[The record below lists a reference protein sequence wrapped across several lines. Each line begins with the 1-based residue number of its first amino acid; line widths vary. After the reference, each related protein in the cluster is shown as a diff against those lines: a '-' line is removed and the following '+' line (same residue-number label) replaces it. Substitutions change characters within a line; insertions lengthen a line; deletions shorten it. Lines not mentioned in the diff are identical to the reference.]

1 MSKFNIVRLYTTPS
15 RRLLLLFLIV
25 FVAFPAHAKC
35 SKAIS
40 KYVLYR
46 VYLVDKCGSAGT
58 IYDPHTYLSEKSLL
72 RRARQHL
79 RVDSTDL
86 PVSEVYQQN
95 ITQAG
100 YNIVGKSKWNNTLLV
115 KCSPRTSI
123 SALLTMKCVSQVK
136 KVYESADSVTLGSR
150 IPYRKTFHDWDSLAH
165 NFYGMAYD
173 QIKALNGVKLHEQGY
188 KGKGMLIALLDG
200 GYMNTDRIPAL
211 KGISIAGTRNFTVS
225 SPTDIFQGTDHG
237 TMVLSEMGTS
247 QPGIYV
253 GTAPEA
259 SYLLLRSE
267 DTESES
273 LAEEDYWAQAAEY
286 ADSVGADV
294 VNSSLG
300 YHAFDN
306 SSTSHT
312 YAELD
317 GKQTL
322 ISHTASMMADKG
334 MILVCSAGNDG
345 MGTWKKINFP
355 ADALNIITVGA
366 VSPNGLNA
374 AFSSVGPTADGRIK
388 PDIMAYG
395 CPASVINGRGSIVN
409 ENGTSFAAPIV
420 TGLVACLWQ
429 ALPNCTARQ
438 IEQLVINSASHYNT
452 PDNICGYGMPD
463 FWKAYKL
470 QKNNR

>member
-1 MSKFNIVRLYTTPS
+1 
-15 RRLLLLFLIV
+15 
-25 FVAFPAHAKC
+25 
-35 SKAIS
+35 
-40 KYVLYR
+40 
-46 VYLVDKCGSAGT
+46 
-58 IYDPHTYLSEKSLL
+58 
-72 RRARQHL
+72 
-79 RVDSTDL
+79 
-86 PVSEVYQQN
+86 
-95 ITQAG
+95 
-100 YNIVGKSKWNNTLLV
+100 
-115 KCSPRTSI
+115 
-123 SALLTMKCVSQVK
+123 
-136 KVYESADSVTLGSR
+136 
-150 IPYRKTFHDWDSLAH
+150 
-165 NFYGMAYD
+165 
-173 QIKALNGVKLHEQGY
+173 
-188 KGKGMLIALLDG
+188 MLIALLDG

-211 KGISIAGTRNFTVS
+211 MGISIAGTRNFTVS

-438 IEQLVINSASHYNT
+438 IEQLVITSASHYNT

-470 QKNNR
+470 QKNK